1 MAIDLREELMQDYK
15 IARDRDDRLMMTD
28 IAYALSF
35 LASGQRDEAEAVMFY
50 QRGWND
56 AAFGRPASC
65 NHIEYHR
72 GYREFKARRS

>member
-1 MAIDLREELMQDYK
+1 MAIDLREELKQDYEL
-15 IARDRDDRLMMTD
+15 ARDRGERLLMTD

-35 LASGQRDEAEAVMFY
+35 LASGHREEAEAIMFY

-56 AAFGRPASC
+56 AAFDRPASC